1 MGREREKRWRE
12 RVRRW
17 FLSKTVIFGFD
28 HRPKSTRDIFKIS
41 LLVIFTQSYFETLAN
56 IEIACSEI
64 FLLSNGFFSGAH
76 DFCSNNSDV
85 FHIITEKNK

>member
-1 MGREREKRWRE
+1 MALVFIKD
-12 RVRRW
+12 
-17 FLSKTVIFGFD
+17 SYFGFD

-64 FLLSNGFFSGAH
+64 FLLSNGFSGAH

-85 FHIITEKNK
+85 FHITSLHKTLR

>member
-1 MGREREKRWRE
+1 MGREGERKGGGRGYGVGFYRRQLFLVLTIVLNNKRY
-12 RVRRW
+12 
-17 FLSKTVIFGFD
+17 
-28 HRPKSTRDIFKIS
+28 FKIS

-64 FLLSNGFFSGAH
+64 FLLSNGFSGAH

-85 FHIITEKNK
+85 FHSYAG